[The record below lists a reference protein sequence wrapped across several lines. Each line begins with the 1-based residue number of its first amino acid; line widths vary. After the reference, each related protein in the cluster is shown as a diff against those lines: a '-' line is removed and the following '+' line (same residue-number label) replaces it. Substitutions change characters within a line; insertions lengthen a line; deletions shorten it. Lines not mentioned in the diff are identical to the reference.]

1 MLLVVAREK
10 ALAGAGR
17 KSARNAA
24 LCYNTNTL
32 PGNFGYLWKEA
43 TMIQDLLRDAERR
56 MQRAVQILD
65 DDLKRIRTGRA
76 SPALVEKLTIDYYGV
91 PTPLIQLATI
101 TVPEPRQLLIRPFD
115 PKAIPLIE
123 RAILTSDLGLT
134 PNNDGKNIRLNLPPL
149 TEERRR
155 ELVRVVQRRVEEIR
169 VAIRNVR
176 RDVIK
181 DLREMEDEKMIS
193 EDERKRAEEKLQELT
208 DKYIEKA
215 NDLGARKEEEIME
228 R

>member
-1 MLLVVAREK
+1 
-10 ALAGAGR
+10 
-17 KSARNAA
+17 
-24 LCYNTNTL
+24 
-32 PGNFGYLWKEA
+32 
-43 TMIQDLLRDAERR
+43 MIQDLLRDAERR

-101 TVPEPRQLLIRPFD
+101 TVPEPRQLLIKPFD

-123 RAILTSDLGLT
+123 RAILTSDLGLN

-193 EDERKRAEEKLQELT
+193 EDERKRAEDKLQELT

-215 NDLGARKEEEIME
+215 NDLGEHKEQEILE